1 MKVGTEGTKVA
12 YNVVGKSVRRVDALA
27 KVTGKAKYTADFPVV
42 DMLVGKIL
50 HSPYAHAVIK
60 SIDVSKAKAL
70 PGVEA
75 VLTYQDV
82 PRIRYSTSLPGVIED
97 VLMDE
102 EDAEDA
108 EEAERIKYGTA
119 GHPYSLEPNHRDIE
133 DRHILAKKAR
143 FVGDAIAAVVATDEL
158 IAEKALSLI
167 EVEYEVLEALTTT
180 DAALKEGAPLIHEE
194 SKGNILAHGGFA
206 LGDVEEAFRESDHV
220 LEGEYETSI
229 VQHCHMENHT
239 SYAYVDTDGRI
250 VVVTSTQIPQIV
262 RRIVAQAL
270 GLSWGRVRVIKPYV
284 GGGFGNKQDVC
295 IEPLNAAM
303 TLAVGGRPVKLELS
317 REEGMIDTRTRHAFQ
332 FKIKTGFNEDGKING
347 IHISA
352 ISNNG
357 AYASHGHAVAG
368 SAGGKF
374 RYLYPTKA
382 IKYDPITVYT
392 NLPVAGAMRGY
403 GCPQIF
409 YAFES
414 HIEDIA
420 KRLNMDPIEIRRKNL
435 VEVGYVDPIS
445 KNKILSCG
453 IRECI
458 DKGKALIK
466 WDEKKELYKTQS
478 GEKLRGVGMACFSY
492 ASGTFPASLE
502 LAGARL
508 VLNQDGSVQLQ
519 IGATEIGQGSDT
531 VFAQMVAE
539 VLGLP
544 MDKVH
549 VLSSQDTD
557 ISPFDTGSY
566 ASRQT
571 YVTGMAVEKAALEV
585 KEKILGFAQS
595 MTDIPAQCL
604 DLVEQNVVYKL
615 SGEFVLTLESV
626 ALQSYYDRLKAKP
639 ITSDVSNNARITAIP
654 FGVTFAEVE
663 VDIKTGKIE
672 VLEIYNVHDSG
683 KIVNPKMAIG
693 QVQGGVSMGI
703 GYALSE
709 QLLFDEVTGKS
720 LNNNLLDYKLPTI
733 MDVPEIGAAFVE
745 SDDPTGPFGV
755 KALGEPPT
763 ITPAPAI
770 RNAVL
775 DATGVAFNRLPM
787 NPQRVFERFKEAG
800 LI

>member
-1 MKVGTEGTKVA
+1 MA
-12 YNVVGKSVRRVDALA
+12 YNVVGKSVKRVDAIA
-27 KVTGKAKYTADFPVV
+27 KVTGKAKYTDDFPVP

-50 HSPYAHAVIK
+50 HSPHAHALIK
-60 SIDVSKAKAL
+60 RIDVSIAKAL

-75 VLTYQDV
+75 VLTYEDL
-82 PRIRYSTSLPGVIED
+82 PRISYSTSLPGVIED
-97 VLMDE
+97 VIE
-102 EDAEDA
+102 AE
-108 EEAERIKYGTA
+108 EEAERKRFATA
-119 GHPYSLEPNHRDIE
+119 GHPYSLDPSHRDVE
-133 DRHILAKKAR
+133 DRHILTKKAR
-143 FVGDAIAAVVATDEL
+143 FVGDAVAAVIATDEL
-158 IAEKALSLI
+158 IAAKALKLI
-167 EVEYEVLEALTTT
+167 DVEYEVLEALIST
-180 DAALKEGAPLIHEE
+180 DAALQEGAPLIHEE
-194 SKGNILAHGGFA
+194 TPGNILASGGFSI
-206 LGDVEEAFRESDHV
+206 GDVEEAFSESDHV
-220 LEGEYETSI
+220 FEGEYETSI
-229 VQHCHMENHT
+229 VQHCHMENQT

-270 GLSWGRVRVIKPYV
+270 GMPWGKVRVIKPYV

-317 REEGMIDTRTRHAFQ
+317 REEGMIDTRTRHAFK
-332 FKIKTGFNEDGKING
+332 FKIKTGFNQDGKLNG

-352 ISNNG
+352 VSNTG
-357 AYASHGHAVAG
+357 AYASHGHSIAG

-382 IKYDPITVYT
+382 LKYDPKTVYT

-414 HIEDIA
+414 HLEDIA
-420 KRLNMDPIEIRRKNL
+420 KRLNMDPIEIREKNL
-435 VEVGYVDPIS
+435 VDIGFEDPIS

-458 DKGKALIK
+458 EKGKALIR
-466 WDEKKELYKTQS
+466 WDQKKALYKEQS
-478 GEKLRGVGMACFSY
+478 GNRCRGVGMACFSY
-492 ASGTFPASLE
+492 ASGTYPVALE

-519 IGATEIGQGSDT
+519 VGATEIGQGSDT

-544 MDKVH
+544 MDMVH
-549 VLSSQDTD
+549 VVSSQDTD

-585 KEKILGFAQS
+585 KEKILGFAQH
-595 MTDIPAQCL
+595 MTDIPADRL
-604 DLVEQNVVYKL
+604 DLRDQTIVYKL

-626 ALQSYYDRLKAKP
+626 AMQSYYDRVLAKP
-639 ITSDVSNNARITAIP
+639 ITSDVSHNARISAIP

-663 VDIKTGKIE
+663 VDLMTGKIE

-683 KIVNPKMAIG
+683 KIVNPKMATG

-709 QLLFDEVTGKS
+709 QLLFDEVTGKP
-720 LNNNLLDYKLPTI
+720 LNNNLLDYKLPTM
-733 MDVPEIGAAFVE
+733 MDTPDIGASFVE
-745 SDDPTGPFGV
+745 SSDPTGPFGV
-755 KALGEPPT
+755 KALGEPPV

-787 NPQRVFERFKEAG
+787 NPQRVFEGFKKAG

>member
-1 MKVGTEGTKVA
+1 MDFK
-12 YNVVGKSVRRVDALA
+12 VVGKSVRRVDAIA
-27 KVTGKAKYTADFPVV
+27 KVTGKAKYTGDFSVI

-50 HSPYAHAVIK
+50 HSPHAHAVVK
-60 SIDVSKAKAL
+60 RIDVSKAKAL

-75 VLTYQDV
+75 VLTYKDL
-82 PRIRYSTSLPGVIED
+82 PRVSYSTSLPGVIED
-97 VLMDE
+97 VLTDE
-102 EDAEDA
+102 EDAE
-108 EEAERIKYGTA
+108 RMKYGTA
-119 GHPYSLEPNHRDIE
+119 GHPYSLDPSHRDIE
-133 DRHILAKKAR
+133 DRHILARKAR

-158 IAEKALSLI
+158 IAEKALKLI
-167 EVEYEVLEALTTT
+167 DVEYEVLEALTST

-194 SKGNILAHGGFA
+194 SKGNILASSGIVI
-206 LGDVEEAFRESDHV
+206 GDVEEAFKESDYV
-220 LEGEYETSI
+220 FEGEYETSI

-250 VVVTSTQIPQIV
+250 VIVTSTQIPQIV

-270 GLSWGRVRVIKPYV
+270 GMPWGRIRVIKPYV

-332 FKIKTGFNEDGKING
+332 FKIKTGFNQDGKING

-352 ISNNG
+352 ISNTG
-357 AYASHGHAVAG
+357 AYASHGHAIAG
-368 SAGGKF
+368 SAGSKF

-382 IKYDPITVYT
+382 LKYNPITVYT

-420 KRLNMDPIEIRRKNL
+420 KKLKMDPIEIRRKNL

-445 KNKILSCG
+445 KNTVMSCG

-466 WDEKKELYKTQS
+466 WDEKKKLYKEQS
-478 GEKLRGVGMACFSY
+478 GDRRRGLGMACFSY
-492 ASGTFPASLE
+492 ASGTYPVALE

-544 MDKVH
+544 MDMVH

-585 KEKILGFAQS
+585 KEKILGFAQN
-595 MTDIPAQCL
+595 MTDIPAHRL
-604 DLVEQNVVYKL
+604 DLVDQNIVYKL

-626 ALQSYYDRLKAKP
+626 AMQSYYDRVLAKP
-639 ITSDVSNNARITAIP
+639 ITSDLSNNARINAIP

-683 KIVNPKMAIG
+683 KIVNPKMAEG
-693 QVQGGVSMGI
+693 QVHGGVSMGI

-709 QLLFDEVTGKS
+709 QLLFDEVTGKP

-733 MDVPEIGAAFVE
+733 MDTPDIGAAFVE
-745 SDDPTGPFGV
+745 IDDPTGPFGV
-755 KALGEPPT
+755 KSLGEPPV

-787 NPQRVFERFKEAG
+787 NPQRVFEGFKKAG